1 MMFTPCSPRHK
12 SCNPFHA
19 DMVRE
24 YQRERERE
32 ETALEAVTGA
42 YAGDVE
48 HFKAKGGQLITF
60 KQWLKGHRGRGTR

>member
-1 MMFTPCSPRHK
+1 
-12 SCNPFHA
+12 
-19 DMVRE
+19 MVRE